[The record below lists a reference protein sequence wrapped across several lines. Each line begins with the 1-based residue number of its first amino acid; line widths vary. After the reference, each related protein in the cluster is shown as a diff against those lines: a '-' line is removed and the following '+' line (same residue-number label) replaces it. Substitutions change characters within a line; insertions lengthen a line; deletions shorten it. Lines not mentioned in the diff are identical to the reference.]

1 MDIATVLEE
10 YLADVA
16 PLPADLAFI
25 LDEIRVKDQKLLE
38 AQRRIQQRDGPIQR
52 HVKTSGALAEYP
64 KEQAAYPRI
73 RSDFQECLLLQKEK
87 ARLATMGLFLMSKH
101 VSKLDRQVAQLEAEG
116 VLAPAVLTP
125 EEPSV
130 YQSDPDPAPRPR
142 KTSMAERR
150 ASRPEPRRQPSVEAS
165 LSPAA
170 SRHSTPA
177 ADPAR
182 APAIRHNSQSGRD
195 AIEANGVRISMKRG
209 QSSPRQR
216 PPLSEEPNEAFCF
229 CKKGSVGNM
238 IACDGDDCDIEWF
251 HWKCVGLT
259 EDPKG
264 SWYCPDCRAK
274 IKRIKT

>member
-130 YQSDPDPAPRPR
+130 YQSDPEPAPRPR

-150 ASRPEPRRQPSVEAS
+150 ASRPEPRRSQ
-165 LSPAA
+165 A
-170 SRHSTPA
+170 SRPRCRRQPAGTRRRQQTQRGPQLSATTRSPGATPSKLTA
-177 ADPAR
+177 CA
-182 APAIRHNSQSGRD
+182 
-195 AIEANGVRISMKRG
+195 
-209 QSSPRQR
+209 SP
-216 PPLSEEPNEAFCF
+216 
-229 CKKGSVGNM
+229 
-238 IACDGDDCDIEWF
+238 
-251 HWKCVGLT
+251 
-259 EDPKG
+259 
-264 SWYCPDCRAK
+264 
-274 IKRIKT
+274 